1 MDTLRNAARTLTS
14 KPMQRAVV
22 NAMLLASGIGALLGI
37 AAISSALFFQAYL
50 PHQVVTAPVYL
61 QYGSSSNP
69 YGVAPLVASRMKALQ
84 DYDVSVTFTMPR
96 SPANLDR
103 GNFMV
108 SLHLIDSGDQNTVG
122 ARADEFARS
131 HIGFGVSKV
140 LFSSRRPVLMP
151 YVDPLVSLTSR
162 VLLMAYHLLSSNSQR
177 HTLTVKLAERV
188 SFGKDSL
195 KPAAAYIEVEAGQ
208 DIQIYST
215 QLTLTAQ
222 LRGLRYL
229 MVHYRVLTYIVF
241 TLLFWFFEILFMS
254 AAWSAWSSYTSLPAG
269 GGKLRIRESAPGD
282 ATDSGN
288 DLEHDD
294 SGDENDDGDE
304 SGPRG
309 VSKHDSPSF
318 LKRESGTKAEET
330 FERSLADIPF
340 AGAEADDEDESE
352 EEDRKRQIVSGKGTS
367 YSKEGAET
375 VRARASQRFV

>member
-1 MDTLRNAARTLTS
+1 
-14 KPMQRAVV
+14 
-22 NAMLLASGIGALLGI
+22 
-37 AAISSALFFQAYL
+37 
-50 PHQVVTAPVYL
+50 
-61 QYGSSSNP
+61 
-69 YGVAPLVASRMKALQ
+69 
-84 DYDVSVTFTMPR
+84 MPR

-108 SLHLIDSGDQNTVG
+108 SLHLIDSGDQNTIG

-188 SFGKDSL
+188 SFSKDSL

-229 MVHYRVLTYIVF
+229 MVHYGVLTYIVF

-254 AAWSAWSSYTSLPAG
+254 AAWSAWSSYTSLPASG
-269 GGKLRIRESAPGD
+269 SKLRIRDPASGD

-294 SGDENDDGDE
+294 DDEDDDGDE
-304 SGPRG
+304 AVPRG
-309 VSKHDSPSF
+309 ASKHGSSSF
-318 LKRESGTKAEET
+318 PKKEARIKAEET

-375 VRARASQRFV
+375 VRSRASQRFV